1 MCPFFHYTWLSSAL
15 FLLSGI
21 SLGALGA
28 GGSLLALPVFVH
40 VLGLPLHLAIPATA
54 ATIAVASASGAW
66 DAWRSSRLDKDVA
79 LRFGVPGVVLA
90 LAASFAVPKVPETVL
105 NGLFVGL
112 LLVAGIRLLAG
123 RETVQPPGSR
133 TWRLP
138 LAGAATGA
146 ATGLLGVGGGFLA
159 TPALILEGGLAAAA
173 AAPVSLLTM
182 AVNAS
187 ASLVGHIA
195 QGNFRWTLVL
205 PALIA
210 VMLGMEVGTMLGRR
224 GSPRVLRLALGI
236 VVLGVASFTVWSTWL
251 R

>member
-1 MCPFFHYTWLSSAL
+1 MCPFFHYTWLSSVL

-28 GGSLLALPVFVH
+28 GGSLLALPIFVH

-54 ATIAVASASGAW
+54 GTIAVASASGAW
-66 DAWRSSRLDKDVA
+66 ETWRSGRLDKEVA
-79 LRFGVPGVVLA
+79 LRFGLPGVALA
-90 LAASFAVPKVPETVL
+90 LAASFAVPRVPESVL
-105 NGLFVGL
+105 NTLFVGL
-112 LLVAGIRLLAG
+112 LLVAGIRLLVG
-123 RETVQPPGSR
+123 RETDRAKGSR

-159 TPALILEGGLAAAA
+159 TPALILEGGLTAAA

-195 QGNFRWTLVL
+195 QGTFRWTLVL

-210 VMLGMEVGTMLGRR
+210 VMLGMELGTALGRR
-224 GSPRVLRLALGI
+224 ASPRVLRSALGLL
-236 VVLGVASFTVWSTWL
+236 VLGIASFTIWSTWI

>member
-1 MCPFFHYTWLSSAL
+1 MCPFFHYTWLSSLL
-15 FLLSGI
+15 FLLSGV

-28 GGSLLALPVFVH
+28 GGSLLALPIFVH

-54 ATIAVASASGAW
+54 GTIAIASASGAW
-66 DAWRSSRLDKDVA
+66 DAWRSGRMDKDVA
-79 LRFGVPGVVLA
+79 LRFGLPGVILA
-90 LAASFAVPKVPETVL
+90 LGASFAVPLVPEMMLT
-105 NGLFVGL
+105 GIFVAL
-112 LLVAGIRLLAG
+112 LLIAGTRLLV
-123 RETVQPPGSR
+123 TNDMPSTTGSR

-138 LAGAATGA
+138 VAGAVTGA

-159 TPALILEGGLAAAA
+159 TPALILEGGLSAAA

-182 AVNAS
+182 AFNAT

-195 QGNFRWTLVL
+195 QGTFRWTLVL

-210 VMLGMEVGTMLGRR
+210 VMLGMELGTALGRR
-224 GSPRVLRLALGI
+224 ASPRVLRLVLGAL
-236 VVLGVASFTVWSTWL
+236 VLGVALFTTWSTWL